1 MLFKLEKFYGDGVK
15 MIYLFLI
22 NVVLI
27 LGEMVEDICKRV
39 FNIFVVNKKINV
51 RLCYGEFWSEI
62 LIIVLSK

>member
-1 MLFKLEKFYGDGVK
+1 

-51 RLCYGEFWSEI
+51 RLCYGEF
-62 LIIVLSK
+62 